1 MARIN
6 TILED
11 FIIKLNKEAD
21 LLASFT
27 KKMDDFLLFFAIE
40 DKTLGKILDNF
51 TERLENFNKRLANFV
66 KEGMIIKNYLKKTAK
81 KPSASLRD
89 VASLTERIEK
99 LTKRGEILNAEAE
112 ILLDESKTI
121 KEKYLA
127 FAK

>member
-51 TERLENFNKRLANFV
+51 TERLENFNKRLANFI

-89 VASLTERIEK
+89 VASLIQKIEN
-99 LTKRGEILNAEAE
+99 LTKRVEILNAEAE

>member
-1 MARIN
+1 MAGAIK
-6 TILED
+6 ILEELD
-11 FIIKLNKEAD
+11 LKLDIEVE

-27 KKMDDFLLFFAIE
+27 NKMDDFLLFFAIE

-99 LTKRGEILNAEAE
+99 LTKRGEILNVEAE
-112 ILLDESKTI
+112 IMINESEVI
-121 KEKYLA
+121 KEKYA
-127 FAK
+127 MFAK